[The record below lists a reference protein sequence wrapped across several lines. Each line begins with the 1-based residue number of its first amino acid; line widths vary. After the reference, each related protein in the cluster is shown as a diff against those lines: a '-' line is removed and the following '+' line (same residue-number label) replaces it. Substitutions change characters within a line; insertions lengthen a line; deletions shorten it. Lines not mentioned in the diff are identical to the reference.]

1 MRESPMYQEILEEG
15 RQEALNQLRSKLEV
29 IALNMLR
36 EGLGVELVARV
47 TELSLPLVE
56 ALQRVVEV
64 EKQERGRAE

>member
-64 EKQERGRAE
+64 EKQERGMAE